1 MPNINAQ
8 SKKHLI
14 PLFNLFPKAASISVT
29 FVGFVVL
36 IGWIFNIPTLKSI
49 SPGLVTMK
57 ANTAVAFILAG
68 ISLWILCKQKIGG
81 RVRFIAKS
89 CATVV
94 ALIGL
99 LTLTEYIF
107 GWELGIDQLLFRES
121 AEVVGT
127 SHPGRMAPTTALNF
141 FLLGSA
147 LILLDMPFGFQPS
160 QFFAIL
166 GSFIGLLNL
175 VGYTYGV
182 KKLYGILSYTQMAL
196 HTSVTFL
203 VLSIGILFIRSD
215 RGVAAI
221 ITNNNIGSN
230 VARRMIPFAIGIPL
244 ILGWLR
250 LLGEKAGLY
259 STEFGVSLTVIFS
272 IVIFIFIILR
282 NANSLNEVDI
292 KRKKA
297 EEALQK
303 SHDELEI
310 RVQERTSELSKT
322 TEELQAE
329 ISQHKRAEETL
340 RIKDSAIDS
349 SINGI
354 VISNLEGYLTY
365 ANQSFLKMWGYDKK
379 EVLGKHI
386 LKFCQKE
393 KEVSE
398 VIEALQDEGWVGET
412 KARRKDGSLFDVSFS
427 ASMVKDKDGNPMCM
441 MGSFIDVTER
451 KKMEESLQE
460 SEERFKGAFETAA
473 IGMALVA
480 LDGHWMKVNLSLSNI
495 VGYSE
500 QELMDKTFQDITHPD
515 DLEKDLTYVKRL
527 IAGDIPYYHMEK
539 RYFHKQ
545 GHIVW
550 IYLSVS
556 LVHDTQG
563 NPLYFVSQIED
574 ITERKKAEEKIK
586 EYTETLEEKIKE
598 RTGEL
603 QNANLELQ
611 ALNKELELRKQEA
624 EAATRAKSDF
634 LANMSHELRTPL
646 NAIIGFSQI
655 MTEGMAGPLNE
666 QQKEYLGDISES
678 GTHLLSLINDILD
691 LSKVEAGKM
700 ELELSEFNL
709 RELIDGSIVMFKEK
723 AMKHNIKVKVEVRE
737 GIETIIA
744 DERKIKQV
752 MFNLLSN
759 AFKFTPDGGSVKVT
773 ALKIVG
779 EPEYIECVVEDTG
792 IGIKEEDIPKLFQPF
807 QQLESVLSKKYEG
820 TGLGLVLCKRFVELH
835 GGKIWVE
842 SELDK
847 GSTFRFIIPKVKQP
861 VEQIVDPVTKLL
873 TWKRALIHMG
883 RIFSLHKRRGRP
895 FGLLRIEFT
904 RLDKPEE
911 HLSIAKILKNVI
923 RKHEILSHCKD
934 WGCYHLI
941 LFYADRR
948 VADDAALR
956 ITAVLKEAGYNPIIK
971 TAIYMEDGENIEEL
985 LKALSS

>member
-1 MPNINAQ
+1 MKDEYKT
-8 SKKHLI
+8 KKQLVNESIELRKLI
-14 PLFNLFPKAASISVT
+14 AESQT
-29 FVGFVVL
+29 L
-36 IGWIFNIPTLKSI
+36 I
-49 SPGLVTMK
+49 
-57 ANTAVAFILAG
+57 
-68 ISLWILCKQKIGG
+68 
-81 RVRFIAKS
+81 
-89 CATVV
+89 
-94 ALIGL
+94 
-99 LTLTEYIF
+99 TE
-107 GWELGIDQLLFRES
+107 R
-121 AEVVGT
+121 
-127 SHPGRMAPTTALNF
+127 
-141 FLLGSA
+141 
-147 LILLDMPFGFQPS
+147 
-160 QFFAIL
+160 
-166 GSFIGLLNL
+166 
-175 VGYTYGV
+175 
-182 KKLYGILSYTQMAL
+182 
-196 HTSVTFL
+196 
-203 VLSIGILFIRSD
+203 
-215 RGVAAI
+215 
-221 ITNNNIGSN
+221 
-230 VARRMIPFAIGIPL
+230 
-244 ILGWLR
+244 
-250 LLGEKAGLY
+250 
-259 STEFGVSLTVIFS
+259 
-272 IVIFIFIILR
+272 
-282 NANSLNEVDI
+282 
-292 KRKKA
+292 
-297 EEALQK
+297 
-303 SHDELEI
+303 
-310 RVQERTSELSKT
+310 
-322 TEELQAE
+322 
-329 ISQHKRAEETL
+329 KRAEETL

-365 ANQSFLKMWGYDKK
+365 ANQSFLKMWGYDEK
-379 EVLGKHI
+379 EVMGTHI

-393 KEVSE
+393 KEVAE

-427 ASMVKDKDGNPMCM
+427 ASMVKDKDGNPKCM

-460 SEERFKGAFETAA
+460 SEERFRDAFETAA

-515 DLEKDLTYVKRL
+515 DLGKDLTYVKRL

-556 LVHDTQG
+556 LVHDTRG

-574 ITERKKAEEKIK
+574 ITERKRAMEALLESEKRYKRLVESTTNYIYTVEIENGKPVSTKHGSGCVSVTGYTSEEYEADPYLWYRMIHGEDREAVIKQADRLFSGEVVQPLEHRIIHKDGSMRWVKNTPVPRRDKQGRLIAYDGLIADITERKRAEEALKRA
-586 EYTETLEEKIKE
+586 YDGLEIRVRE
-598 RTGEL
+598 RTKEL
-603 QNANLELQ
+603 EKLNLELQ
-611 ALNKELELRKQEA
+611 VLNKELVLRRQEA
-624 EAATRAKSDF
+624 EDAKLQAETATRAKSDF

-655 MTEGMAGPLNE
+655 MIEGMAGPLNE

-759 AFKFTPDGGSVKVT
+759 AFKFTPDGGSVSVRAKRVS
-773 ALKIVG
+773 LRG
-779 EPEYIECVVEDTG
+779 EAEAISKDEIPRYSRNDNLIGDFIEISVEDTG
-792 IGIKEEDIPKLFQPF
+792 IGIKKEDIPKLFQPF
-807 QQLESVLSKKYEG
+807 QQLESVLAKKYEG

-934 WGCYHLI
+934 WGCYYLI

-956 ITAVLKEAGYNPIIK
+956 ITTILKEAGYDPIIK
-971 TAIYMEDGENIEEL
+971 TAVYMEDGENIEEL